1 MMGKVDCVM
10 GACNESFEKGAEYS
24 SIKIAENLLVN
35 SNLSLA
41 EIAENTDLPLKKVEE
56 LESDI

>member
-1 MMGKVDCVM
+1 M

-24 SIKIAENLLVN
+24 SITIAENLLVN